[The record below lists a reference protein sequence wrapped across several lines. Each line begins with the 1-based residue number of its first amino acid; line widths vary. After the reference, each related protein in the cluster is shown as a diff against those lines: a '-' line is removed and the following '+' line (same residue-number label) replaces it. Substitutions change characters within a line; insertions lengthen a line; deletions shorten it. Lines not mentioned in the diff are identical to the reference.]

1 MATLHTDV
9 PSRAEIERLLEVR
22 DDADACIS
30 IYVAT
35 TPVTQE
41 AEASRIEFK
50 NLVADAVGQVEAAG
64 AGHRVVT
71 ELREALDELVE
82 DEGFW
87 AEQARSLAVFA
98 APGRLRTF
106 RLPNRLG
113 SAVEVGD
120 RFYVKPLLRA
130 VAFPQTAFVL
140 ALAAGGARLVEVT
153 HDGPAFTVP
162 VPEMPSDV
170 ASAAGKASI
179 GDRSQI
185 GRMQGAEG
193 QKVRLRQYAHKVD
206 QALRHVL
213 TGLELPLILAAT
225 EPIAAIYRSLCTYPH
240 LVETTL
246 PGNPEEASDE
256 QLAAAARTV
265 LDDLYAR
272 QLDELRAS
280 FELEASR
287 ERGSG
292 DVATVARAATFGAVA
307 TAIVDI
313 DAKLPGTVD
322 EATGVVTRDDA
333 DDARSYGV
341 VDEIARRVLQHG
353 GRVLAVRAEEVP
365 GGGAVAALLRYPL
378 GG

>member
-1 MATLHTDV
+1 MATLHTDI
-9 PSRAEIERLLEVR
+9 PSRAEVERLLDVR
-22 DDADACIS
+22 DADDACVS

-35 TPVTQE
+35 SPVTQE

-50 NLVADAVGQVEAAG
+50 NLAADAVGQVEAAG
-64 AGHRVVT
+64 ANHRIVS
-71 ELREALDELVE
+71 ELRETLEELH
-82 DEGFW
+82 DDDGFW

-106 RLPNRLG
+106 RLPNRLTD
-113 SAVEVGD
+113 AVEVGD
-120 RFYVKPLLRA
+120 RFYVKPLLRTLT
-130 VAFPQTAFVL
+130 FPQTAFVL

-153 HDGPAFTVP
+153 NDGPAFTVP
-162 VPEMPSDV
+162 VPDMPSDA

-185 GRMQGAEG
+185 GRMQGSEG

-240 LVETTL
+240 LVEQTL
-246 PGNPEEASDE
+246 PGNPQEQSDE

-265 LDDLYAR
+265 LDELYAA
-272 QLDELRAS
+272 QLDALRAT
-280 FELEASR
+280 FALDASR
-287 ERGSG
+287 ER
-292 DVATVARAATFGAVA
+292 ATADLAEVARAATVGAVA
-307 TAIVDI
+307 TAVVDV
-313 DAKLPGTVD
+313 DAKVPGTVD
-322 EATGVVTRDDA
+322 ASSGVVTPDPA

-341 VDEIARRVLQHG
+341 VDEIARRVLRDG

-365 GGGAVAALLRYPL
+365 GGGPVAALLRYPL

>member
-1 MATLHTDV
+1 M
-9 PSRAEIERLLEVR
+9 
-22 DDADACIS
+22 
-30 IYVAT
+30 
-35 TPVTQE
+35 
-41 AEASRIEFK
+41 
-50 NLVADAVGQVEAAG
+50 
-64 AGHRVVT
+64 
-71 ELREALDELVE
+71 
-82 DEGFW
+82 
-87 AEQARSLAVFA
+87 
-98 APGRLRTF
+98 
-106 RLPNRLG
+106 
-113 SAVEVGD
+113 
-120 RFYVKPLLRA
+120 
-130 VAFPQTAFVL
+130 
-140 ALAAGGARLVEVT
+140 
-153 HDGPAFTVP
+153 
-162 VPEMPSDV
+162 
-170 ASAAGKASI
+170 
-179 GDRSQI
+179 
-185 GRMQGAEG
+185 
-193 QKVRLRQYAHKVD
+193 RLRQYAHKVD

-240 LVETTL
+240 LVEATL

-287 ERGSG
+287 ERARG

-353 GRVLAVRAEEVP
+353 GRVLSRCAPRRSP
-365 GGGAVAALLRYPL
+365 AAARSRRCCAIRSAADAS
-378 GG
+378 

>member
-22 DDADACIS
+22 DETDACIS

-64 AGHRVVT
+64 AGHRIVT
-71 ELREALDELVE
+71 ELREALEELVE
-82 DEGFW
+82 DDGFW

-113 SAVEVGD
+113 NAVEVGD

-162 VPEMPSDV
+162 VPEMPSDA

-185 GRMQGAEG
+185 GRMQGSEG
-193 QKVRLRQYAHKVD
+193 RRCGCGST
-206 QALRHVL
+206 R
-213 TGLELPLILAAT
+213 TRSTRRCAT
-225 EPIAAIYRSLCTYPH
+225 C
-240 LVETTL
+240 
-246 PGNPEEASDE
+246 
-256 QLAAAARTV
+256 
-265 LDDLYAR
+265 
-272 QLDELRAS
+272 
-280 FELEASR
+280 
-287 ERGSG
+287 
-292 DVATVARAATFGAVA
+292 
-307 TAIVDI
+307 
-313 DAKLPGTVD
+313 
-322 EATGVVTRDDA
+322 
-333 DDARSYGV
+333 
-341 VDEIARRVLQHG
+341 
-353 GRVLAVRAEEVP
+353 
-365 GGGAVAALLRYPL
+365 
-378 GG
+378 

>member
-9 PSRAEIERLLEVR
+9 PSRAEIERLLDVR
-22 DDADACIS
+22 DGDDACVS

-50 NLVADAVGQVEAAG
+50 NLVADALGQVEAAG
-64 AGHRVVT
+64 AGHRIVG
-71 ELREALDELVE
+71 ELRETLDELVE
-82 DEGFW
+82 DDEFW
-87 AEQARSLAVFA
+87 AQQARSLAVFA

-113 SAVEVGD
+113 NAVEVGD

-130 VAFPQTAFVL
+130 LTFPQTAFVL

-153 HDGPAFTVP
+153 NDGPAFTVP
-162 VPEMPSDV
+162 VPDMPSDA
-170 ASAAGKASI
+170 ASAVGKASI

-185 GRMQGAEG
+185 GRMQGSEG

-213 TGLELPLILAAT
+213 TGLELPLILAAA
-225 EPIAAIYRSLCTYPH
+225 EPMAAIYRSLCTYPH
-240 LVETTL
+240 LVAATL
-246 PGNPEEASDE
+246 PGNPEEQSDE
-256 QLAAAARTV
+256 QLAAAARSV

-272 QLDELRAS
+272 ELDALRADV
-280 FELEASR
+280 ELEASR
-287 ERGSG
+287 ERAST

-313 DAKLPGTVD
+313 EAKLPGTVD
-322 EATGVVTRDDA
+322 ESSGVVTRDDA

-341 VDEIARRVLQHG
+341 VDEIARRVLHHG
-353 GRVLAVRAEEVP
+353 GRVFAVRAEEVP

>member
-9 PSRAEIERLLEVR
+9 PSRLEIERLLDVR
-22 DDADACIS
+22 DRDDACIS

-50 NLVADAVGQVEAAG
+50 NLAADAVGQVEAAG
-64 AGHRVVT
+64 ANHRIVS

-82 DEGFW
+82 DDGFW

-98 APGRLRTF
+98 SPGRLRTF

-113 SAVEVGD
+113 DVVEVGD

-130 VAFPQTAFVL
+130 LTFPQTAFVL

-153 HDGPAFTVP
+153 NDGPAFTVP
-162 VPEMPSDV
+162 VPDLPSDA
-170 ASAAGKASI
+170 ASAAGRASI

-185 GRMQGAEG
+185 GRMQGSEG

-213 TGLELPLILAAT
+213 TGLELPLILAAA

-240 LVETTL
+240 LVEATL
-246 PGNPEEASDE
+246 SGNPEELSDE

-272 QLDELRAS
+272 QLDGLRAS

-287 ERGSG
+287 ERASS

-313 DAKLPGTVD
+313 DAKLPGTID
-322 EATGVVTRDDA
+322 EGSGVVTLDDA

-353 GRVLAVRAEEVP
+353 GRVLAVRADEVP
-365 GGGAVAALLRYPL
+365 GGGAVAGLLRYPL

>member
-22 DDADACIS
+22 DGDDACVS

-64 AGHRVVT
+64 AGHRIVS
-71 ELREALDELVE
+71 ELREALGELVE
-82 DEGFW
+82 DEQFW

-98 APGRLRTF
+98 SPGRLRTF

-130 VAFPQTAFVL
+130 LTFPQTAFVL
-140 ALAAGGARLVEVT
+140 ALAAGGARLIEVT
-153 HDGPAFTVP
+153 NDGPAFTVP
-162 VPEMPSDV
+162 VPDMPSDA

-179 GDRSQI
+179 ADRSQI
-185 GRMQGAEG
+185 GRMQGSEG

-240 LVETTL
+240 LVDASL
-246 PGNPEEASDE
+246 PGNPEEQSDE

-265 LDDLYAR
+265 LDQLYAR
-272 QLDELRAS
+272 ELEELRAS
-280 FELEASR
+280 VELEASR
-287 ERGSG
+287 ERAST

-313 DAKLPGTVD
+313 EAKVPGTVD
-322 EATGVVTRDDA
+322 EESGVVTRDDA
-333 DDARSYGV
+333 DDAASYGV
-341 VDEIARRVLQHG
+341 VDEIARRVLHNG
-353 GRVLAVRAEEVP
+353 GRVLAVRSDEVP